1 MNYFERHTINLLKGY
16 NIKKHETL
24 QLMNRVKIE
33 KGSTREKT
41 IACIKHNLE
50 IIKYVDDMLDILE
63 DKGSLLRKK
72 YIVSKKS
79 MRKMEKLEKVKI
91 QELDNKT
98 RKALASLCIMLF
110 GIRGAEGF
118 CKIQVD

>member
-41 IACIKHNLE
+41 IECIKHNLE

>member
-33 KGSTREKT
+33 NGSTREKT

-50 IIKYVDDMLDILE
+50 IIKYVDDILDILE

-79 MRKMEKLEKVKI
+79 IRKMEKLEKVKI

>member
-24 QLMNRVKIE
+24 QLLEQVKAE
-33 KGSTREKT
+33 KGSNKEKT
-41 IACIKHNLE
+41 IECIKHNLE
-50 IIKYVDDMLDILE
+50 IIKYVDDILDVLE

-79 MRKMEKLEKVKI
+79 VRKMEKLEKVKI